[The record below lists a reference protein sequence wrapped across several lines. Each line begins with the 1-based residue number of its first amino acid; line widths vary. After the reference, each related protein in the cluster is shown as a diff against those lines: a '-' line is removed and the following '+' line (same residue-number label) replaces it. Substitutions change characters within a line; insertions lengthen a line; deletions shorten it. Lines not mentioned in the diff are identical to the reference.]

1 MSQRK
6 SRQAYEFVRGLYRD
20 RENAW
25 VFGVCAGIAEY
36 GDFPVGIVRLI
47 AVISLWFFTAA
58 TVIAYLAA
66 ALLFRN
72 KPLTYSGPYAER
84 DLWKNANL
92 RNEWRH
98 E

>member
-1 MSQRK
+1 MSRRRA
-6 SRQAYEFVRGLYRD
+6 RQACEFVNRLYRD

-25 VFGVCAGIAEY
+25 IFGVCAGIAEY
-36 GDFPVGIVRLI
+36 GDFRVGMVRLI
-47 AVISLWFFTAA
+47 ALISLWFFTAA
-58 TVIAYLAA
+58 TAIAYLVA

-98 E
+98 

>member
-1 MSQRK
+1 MSRRRA
-6 SRQAYEFVRGLYRD
+6 RQACEFVNRLYRD

-25 VFGVCAGIAEY
+25 IFGVCAGIAEY
-36 GDFPVGIVRLI
+36 GDFRVGMVRLI
-47 AVISLWFFTAA
+47 ALISLWFFTAA
-58 TVIAYLAA
+58 TAITYLAA

-98 E
+98 